1 MARSPA
7 GACPLTADC
16 YASVVSENAAG
27 SGSGSWGAKGAMYV
41 HVAVMLHVRHRVQ
54 WRGLIMV
61 PPRNPPWCRGC
72 LGLLSR

>member
-27 SGSGSWGAKGAMYV
+27 SGSGSWGARGHVMY
-41 HVAVMLHVRHRVQ
+41 MLR
-54 WRGLIMV
+54 
-61 PPRNPPWCRGC
+61 
-72 LGLLSR
+72 